1 MWRGVKQMKQ
11 IPFKEL
17 ELGSKTI
24 IAVDNTCINRVIL
37 TTKTI
42 DNIIKYYWL
51 DANVTGYGIIYPVLH
66 ELTKEEATTSLQELS
81 NYSMQTNN
89 QV

>member
-1 MWRGVKQMKQ
+1 MKQ
-11 IPFKEL
+11 VNFKDLVNE
-17 ELGSKTI
+17 TI
-24 IAVDNTCINRVIL
+24 VAVDVSYINRVIL
-37 TTKTI
+37 TTTSI
-42 DNIIKYYWL
+42 DGNYKYYWL
-51 DANVTGYGIIYPVLH
+51 DANVTSYGISYPVLH